1 MRTKSKRKKVIEG
14 LSHHWKPLRTIGNWF
29 ILCQIG
35 RNSNA
40 YFFRRFLD
48 ELNSEEVEIKVDKE
62 TQENENSGIG
72 DSVETTV
79 LENED
84 QDQMPVNEAQPKI
97 SENGLPLYHS
107 ISLE

>member
-1 MRTKSKRKKVIEG
+1 MEDLK
-14 LSHHWKPLRTIGNWF
+14 LHWQGLRTIGNWF

-62 TQENENSGIG
+62 TQENENSRIG
-72 DSVETTV
+72 DSVETTI

-84 QDQMPVNEAQPKI
+84 QDQAPGNEAKPKI
-97 SENGLPLYHS
+97 IENGMPL
-107 ISLE
+107 